1 MKFDKGI
8 AKKYRQSIDDAMQTI
23 LEKGNESHQLV
34 MRAILNSQMIICVH
48 PAAKMGYASGI
59 TGITNPAQTN
69 ERIMSER
76 LSVNEAFK
84 ECFLTIAKETI
95 DTGGQRGCE
104 GTFVHEGRHA
114 YDFARAISSFTD
126 TDINPLSI
134 FNPTRYELEWEAH
147 IAAGEYA
154 LRIGTEEFIR
164 EGLDIMILE
173 ERDGQLFVSEEG
185 IKRRLLQSYSM
196 SADGNQGEP
205 VTEMFGLVIK

>member
-8 AKKYRQSIDDAMQTI
+8 AKKYRKSIDEAMETI
-23 LEKGNESHQLV
+23 LEKGNRFHQSV
-34 MRAILNSQMIICVH
+34 IRTILDSEVLICVH
-48 PAAKMGYASGI
+48 PVSKMHASGI
-59 TGITNPAQTN
+59 AGVIDPERTNA
-69 ERIMSER
+69 RILSER
-76 LSVNEAFK
+76 LSVREAFK
-84 ECFLTIAKETI
+84 ECYITIAKETI

-114 YDFARAISSFTD
+114 YDFARAISSFSE

-154 LRIGTEEFIR
+154 LQIGSEEFIQ

-173 ERDGQLFVSEEG
+173 ERDGNYFVSEAG
-185 IKRRLLQSYSM
+185 IKRRLLQSYEM
-196 SADGNQGEP
+196 SEDGNQGEP